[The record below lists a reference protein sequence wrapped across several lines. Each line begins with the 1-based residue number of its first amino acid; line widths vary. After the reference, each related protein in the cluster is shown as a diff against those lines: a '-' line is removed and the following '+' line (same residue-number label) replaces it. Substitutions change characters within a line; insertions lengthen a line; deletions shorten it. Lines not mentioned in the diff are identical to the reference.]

1 MYYRGSI
8 YLVKYAGLVT
18 CYDAG
23 NGEKHFREK
32 LGVRGYYCASSV
44 ASDGKIYLRTA
55 KHMMAI
61 RRVIGRSA
69 SFEQR
74 LACKTEASI

>member
-1 MYYRGSI
+1 LYYRGNI

-18 CYDAG
+18 CYDTG

-44 ASDGKIYLRTA
+44 AADGKIYLRTA
-55 KHMMAI
+55 KHMMAF
-61 RRVIGRSA
+61 GGS
-69 SFEQR
+69 
-74 LACKTEASI
+74 